1 MTNEQRE
8 ELRRNIVSGKF
19 ESWLVGKFESWLVGK
34 FESRLVGKFE
44 SWLVGKFESWLV
56 VRARIVLD
64 KKPTEGFVHWKGNL
78 IV

>member
-19 ESWLVGKFESWLVGK
+19 ESWLVGKFESWLV
-34 FESRLVGKFE
+34 
-44 SWLVGKFESWLV
+44 

-64 KKPTEGFVHWKGNL
+64 KKPTEGFGRWKGNL

>member
-1 MTNEQRE
+1 MTNEQLE

-19 ESWLVGKFESWLVGK
+19 ESSLVGN
-34 FESRLVGKFE
+34 
-44 SWLVGKFESWLV
+44 FESWLV

-64 KKPTEGFVHWKGNL
+64 KKPIGGFVHWKGNL